1 MSQKQKLLRLKK
13 QAETAFS
20 DTNLGELSDID
31 GEDIIAEDESGDDIW
46 ERQQKCEKLPSW
58 LSF

>member
-1 MSQKQKLLRLKK
+1 MSQKYKLLRLKK

-46 ERQQKCEKLPSW
+46 ERQQKCEKLPS
-58 LSF
+58 